1 MTDPRRTQPPDKAV
15 MAEQRDPLPRR
26 AASSRDAQGFRAAYE
41 ALIEPLIEATI
52 KLAAAETE
60 QQSQQT
66 QITALKREL
75 ADKRAGIRNIQ
86 ERHVETESML
96 ALIKRERDELAQQLQ
111 SVYASHSWRLT
122 KPLRRTMTASREW
135 GPSISLLVARARRQA
150 RLAAAT
156 TAKFGTQ
163 ASCHATEALR
173 RWRASG
179 ERNHGEWLLRQM
191 TQLAGWWRLSWSR
204 PRTMWGVTPILTLP
218 LLAKCDRL
226 LGLRSESLVFTVYHT
241 TSSFD
246 INLKALS
253 GAVYRYFPRWIGK
266 FHRAILRLA
275 LIRYDVFH
283 TFCDRGLLP
292 ASGGL
297 QIEPAEME
305 AIRRHGRRLYAYT
318 YGADVRTREATL
330 TLGRYNLCVE
340 CPEPGRF
347 CTCDDEKGARN
358 IAAIRQHATALL
370 SMGDMFTYAR
380 GARNMHYWPIDTAK
394 FSKTGVDWTT
404 GRTLR
409 VGHAPNHAHFKGTY
423 YLRDA
428 IERLQA
434 QGRVIELVS
443 ITGVPNSE
451 VIALFKSCD
460 VVADQ
465 FVAGFHGYTALEA
478 MALGK
483 PVLCYLRDPQAAID
497 PANCPMI
504 NCSPETIEEVLRSCL
519 NGDFDLAE
527 LGRRS
532 RSYIEHYY
540 SLEAV
545 AIRLGKLYLET
556 GAFSDRINRI
566 IARRVSELE
575 AQLPPLLSGAPPVP
589 WDFAETDQ
597 RMRLPV
603 EAVVR

>member
-1 MTDPRRTQPPDKAV
+1 
-15 MAEQRDPLPRR
+15 
-26 AASSRDAQGFRAAYE
+26 
-41 ALIEPLIEATI
+41 
-52 KLAAAETE
+52 
-60 QQSQQT
+60 
-66 QITALKREL
+66 
-75 ADKRAGIRNIQ
+75 
-86 ERHVETESML
+86 
-96 ALIKRERDELAQQLQ
+96 
-111 SVYASHSWRLT
+111 
-122 KPLRRTMTASREW
+122 
-135 GPSISLLVARARRQA
+135 
-150 RLAAAT
+150 
-156 TAKFGTQ
+156 
-163 ASCHATEALR
+163 
-173 RWRASG
+173 
-179 ERNHGEWLLRQM
+179 
-191 TQLAGWWRLSWSR
+191 
-204 PRTMWGVTPILTLP
+204 
-218 LLAKCDRL
+218 
-226 LGLRSESLVFTVYHT
+226 
-241 TSSFD
+241 
-246 INLKALS
+246 
-253 GAVYRYFPRWIGK
+253 
-266 FHRAILRLA
+266 
-275 LIRYDVFH
+275 
-283 TFCDRGLLP
+283 
-292 ASGGL
+292 L

-370 SMGDMFTYAR
+370 SMGDMLTYAR

-394 FSKTGVDWTT
+394 FPKTAVDWTT